1 MGLKM
6 LSLAKSALR
15 KLTYLAHPFG
25 LLGEV
30 ALFQLR
36 LSRHSSKFL
45 ITTFLVLGGLPGTL
59 LSKLVGKKRSSFEAI
74 GSTSLILEDAII
86 DNVELK
92 ANGFS
97 LVENAISKST
107 ADKLLSL
114 SLTTKGSNR
123 GMDSGKGYQADI
135 FFNRGNPDT
144 VRFDVDSNELF
155 KNHIVQELACDP
167 RVLKIAQDYL
177 GALPVL
183 DFVAMWW
190 HTKSPSPDKEAAQY
204 FHFDMERLR
213 WIKFFFYL
221 TDVNEKSGPHV
232 FVPKSHL
239 DNGLPF
245 SLRSK
250 GYTRLE
256 DSQVD
261 KVFPGASWKVFT
273 GPIGSM
279 IVEDTRGLHKGKH
292 VENGDRLVFQLQFT
306 SSLFGKTVDK
316 IQVNQGDI
324 GDTLKLAMQ
333 EFPSTFQ
340 QIAVK

>member
-1 MGLKM
+1 
-6 LSLAKSALR
+6 
-15 KLTYLAHPFG
+15 
-25 LLGEV
+25 
-30 ALFQLR
+30 
-36 LSRHSSKFL
+36 
-45 ITTFLVLGGLPGTL
+45 LPGTL
-59 LSKLVGKKRSSFEAI
+59 LSKLVGEKRLNFEAM
-74 GSTSLILEDAII
+74 STPTLILNNVKV
-86 DNVELK
+86 DNAELK
-92 ANGFS
+92 AQGFS
-97 LVENAISKST
+97 LVENAISRKT
-107 ADKLLSL
+107 ADELLAL
-114 SLTTKGSNR
+114 SQTTKGSNR

-135 FFNRGNPDT
+135 YFNRDNPDT
-144 VRFDVDSNELF
+144 VRFDVDPDELF

-167 RVLKIAQDYL
+167 RILKIAQDYL
-177 GALPVL
+177 GTLPVL

-221 TDVNEKSGPHV
+221 TDVNEESGPHI

-256 DSQVD
+256 DSHVD
-261 KVFPGASWKVFT
+261 KLFPKASWKVFT

-306 SSLFGKTVDK
+306 SSLFGKTIDR
-316 IQVNQGDI
+316 IEVNQTDVGEK
-324 GDTLKLAMQ
+324 LKVAMQ
-333 EFPSTFQ
+333 AYPSIFQ
-340 QIAVK
+340 QILVN

>member
-1 MGLKM
+1 MGPTMLKV
-6 LSLAKSALR
+6 AKSAFR
-15 KLTYLAHPFG
+15 KLTYLTHPIG
-25 LLGEV
+25 LLVEV

-59 LSKLVGKKRSSFEAI
+59 LSKFVGKKRSSFEAM
-74 GSTSLILEDAII
+74 GSTSLILEDVKI

-92 ANGFS
+92 SNGFS
-97 LVENAISKST
+97 LVENAISKTT

-114 SLTTKGSNR
+114 SLSTRGSNR

-135 FFNRGNPDT
+135 FFNRENPDT
-144 VRFDVDSNELF
+144 VRFDVDSNKLF
-155 KNHIVQELACDP
+155 KNHIVQEFACDP
-167 RVLKIAQDYL
+167 RILKIAQDYL
-177 GALPVL
+177 GTAPIL

-221 TDVNEKSGPHV
+221 TDVNEESGPHV

-239 DNGLPF
+239 DHGLPF

-261 KVFPGASWKVFT
+261 RVFPRMSWKVFT

-306 SSLFGKTVDK
+306 GSLFGTTVDR
-316 IQVNQGDI
+316 IQVNQADLGEK
-324 GDTLKLAMQ
+324 LKFAMQ
-333 EFPSTFQ
+333 KSPSIFQ
-340 QIAVK
+340 QITVN

>member
-1 MGLKM
+1 MGPTM
-6 LSLAKSALR
+6 LRVAKGALR
-15 KLTYLAHPFG
+15 KLTYLTHPIG
-25 LLGEV
+25 LLVEV

-36 LSRHSSKFL
+36 LSKRSSKFL

-59 LSKLVGKKRSSFEAI
+59 LSKLVGKKRSKFEAI
-74 GSTSLILEDAII
+74 NSPSLILDDVKI
-86 DNVELK
+86 DNAPLQ
-92 ANGFS
+92 AQGFS
-97 LVENAISKST
+97 LVENAISRKT
-107 ADKLLSL
+107 ADELLSL

-135 FFNRGNPDT
+135 FFNRKNPDT

-177 GALPVL
+177 GTLPVL

-204 FHFDMERLR
+204 FHFDMDRLR

-261 KVFPGASWKVFT
+261 KVFPAESWKTFT

-306 SSLFGKTVDK
+306 SSLFGKSIEK
-316 IQVNQGDI
+316 IEINPGDV
-324 GDTLKLAMQ
+324 GEKLKRAMQ
-333 EFPSTFQ
+333 ATPSIFQ
-340 QIAVK
+340 QISIN

>member
-1 MGLKM
+1 MIR
-6 LSLAKSALR
+6 LAKSAFR
-15 KLTYLAHPFG
+15 KLAYLIHPFG

-36 LSRHSSKFL
+36 MSKRSSKFL

-59 LSKLVGKKRSSFEAI
+59 LSKLVGRKRTNFEARD
-74 GSTSLILEDAII
+74 SSSLILD
-86 DNVELK
+86 DVKVNNTELQ
-92 ANGFS
+92 AHGFS
-97 LVENAISKST
+97 LVENAISKKTSEE
-107 ADKLLSL
+107 LLAL
-114 SLTTKGSNR
+114 SQTTKGSNR
-123 GMDSGKGYQADI
+123 GMDSGKGFQADI
-135 FFNRGNPDT
+135 YFNRKNPDT
-144 VRFDVDSNELF
+144 VRFDVDPNELF

-167 RVLKIAQDYL
+167 RILKIAQDYL
-177 GALPVL
+177 GTLPIL

-221 TDVNEKSGPHV
+221 TDVTEDSGPHI

-239 DNGLPF
+239 DHGLPF

-261 KVFPGASWKVFT
+261 KVFPKSSWKVFT

-306 SSLFGKTVDK
+306 SSLFGKVIDNIQIDK
-316 IQVNQGDI
+316 DDVGEK
-324 GDTLKLAMQ
+324 LKMAMQ
-333 EFPSTFQ
+333 VSPSVFQ
-340 QIAVK
+340 QVSIN